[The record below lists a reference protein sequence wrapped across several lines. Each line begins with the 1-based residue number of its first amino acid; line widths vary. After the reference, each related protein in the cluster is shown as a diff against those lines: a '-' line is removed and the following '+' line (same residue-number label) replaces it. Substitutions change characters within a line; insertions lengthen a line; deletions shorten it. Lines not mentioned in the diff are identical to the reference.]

1 MIFPLISQL
10 RALYGLFPLIFHER
24 FPIDIF
30 IDNIPITIDIPI
42 EQLIAPLVT
51 IVCH

>member
-1 MIFPLISQL
+1 MLFPLISQYMVDL
-10 RALYGLFPLIFHER
+10 TFNIP
-24 FPIDIF
+24 